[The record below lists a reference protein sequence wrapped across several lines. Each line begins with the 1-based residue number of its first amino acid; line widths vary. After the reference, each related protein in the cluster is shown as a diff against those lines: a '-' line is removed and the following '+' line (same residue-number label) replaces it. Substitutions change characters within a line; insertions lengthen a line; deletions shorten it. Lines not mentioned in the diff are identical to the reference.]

1 MLKKIWNYYPVK
13 VMLISLLG
21 GMGIALL
28 FSYWGEEFCWPCFL
42 RSSLLNSF
50 IFMTLWLS
58 NGWAAGLVR
67 RLIDWKETPLA
78 AFFWNMAATLAVTI
92 VAFTISL
99 LVGRW
104 LVYDFSFRESW
115 ESLGNIS
122 YEFAIMLTLL
132 ISAIL
137 HGRSFLL
144 SWRSS
149 ELEAA
154 KLREAHL
161 ASRYEALRNQVN
173 PHFLFNS
180 LNVLSTLVHKDADQA
195 DHFIGEL
202 SRNLRYVLET
212 RERELVPLS
221 RELQAVE
228 AYIYLSRTR
237 YGDNLR
243 FCLQP
248 IQNTGKLQVA
258 PLTLQ
263 MLVENAIKHNIISSA
278 RPLEIHIIE
287 EGDYL
292 VVKNAL
298 QRRENVQGS
307 LGVGLENIRQ
317 RYSYLSD
324 KPVVVEEKDDFF
336 VVKIPKIQHEGSDH

>member
-1 MLKKIWNYYPVK
+1 MLKKIWNFYPVK
-13 VMLISLLG
+13 VVLISLLG

-28 FSYWGEEFCWPCFL
+28 FPYWGEKFCLSCYL

-50 IFMTLWLS
+50 IFIVLWLS
-58 NGWAAGLVR
+58 NAWAVGLVR
-67 RLIDWKETPLA
+67 RLIGWKERPLA

-92 VAFTISL
+92 AAFTLSL
-99 LVGRW
+99 LVGRR
-104 LVYDFSFRESW
+104 LIYNFSFRESW
-115 ESLGNIS
+115 ESLSNIS

-132 ISAIL
+132 ISAIM

-195 DHFIGEL
+195 EHFIGEL

-228 AYIYLSRTR
+228 AYIYLSQTR
-237 YGDNLR
+237 YGNNLR
-243 FCLQP
+243 FCLQNMP
-248 IQNTGKLQVA
+248 NTDQLQVA

-263 MLVENAIKHNIISSA
+263 MLVENAIKHNIISA
-278 RPLEIHIIE
+278 AQPLEIQIVE
-287 EGDYL
+287 EEEYL

-324 KPVVVEEKDDFF
+324 KPVVIEEKDGFF
-336 VVKIPKIQHEGSDH
+336 VVKIPKIQHESSDH